1 MSLLKFFHNKYFY
14 TLLAFVVWMIFFDT
28 ESFREQMKLSKTLD
42 ELQERKA
49 YLQNEIEKNNNAVY
63 ILENDTAALERFA
76 REKYYMK
83 RDSEDVYFILR
94 EKEE

>member
-1 MSLLKFFHNKYFY
+1 M
-14 TLLAFVVWMIFFDT
+14 VFFDT
-28 ESFREQMKLSKTLD
+28 ESIREQMKLSKTLN
-42 ELQERKA
+42 ELQEHKA
-49 YLQNEIEKNNNAVY
+49 YLQSEIDKNNNAVY

-94 EKEE
+94 ENE

>member
-1 MSLLKFFHNKYFY
+1 
-14 TLLAFVVWMIFFDT
+14 MIFFDT
-28 ESFREQMKLSKTLD
+28 ESVREQIRLDKTLK
-42 ELQERKA
+42 ELQEHKA
-49 YLQNEIEKNNNAVY
+49 YLKQEIVKNNNSIY

-94 EKEE
+94 ENE

>member
-1 MSLLKFFHNKYFY
+1 MALLKFFHNKYFY
-14 TLLAFVVWMIFFDT
+14 TLLAFVVWMVFFDT
-28 ESFREQMKLSKTLD
+28 ESVREQMKLDKTLN
-42 ELQERKA
+42 ELQGHKA
-49 YLQNEIEKNNNAVY
+49 YLQQEIEKNNNAVY

-94 EKEE
+94 ENE

>member
-1 MSLLKFFHNKYFY
+1 MALLKFFHNKYFY
-14 TLLAFVVWMIFFDT
+14 TLLAFVVWMVFFDT
-28 ESFREQMKLSKTLD
+28 ESIREQMKLSKTLE
-42 ELQERKA
+42 ELQEHKT

-94 EKEE
+94 ENE